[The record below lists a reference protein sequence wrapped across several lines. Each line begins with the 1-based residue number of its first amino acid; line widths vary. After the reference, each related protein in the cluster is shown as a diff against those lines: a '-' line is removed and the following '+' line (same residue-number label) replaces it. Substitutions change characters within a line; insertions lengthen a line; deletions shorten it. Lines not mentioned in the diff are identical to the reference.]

1 MHILS
6 SSNLYLRC
14 AYTFTNFKMF
24 TTTLSLSLPL
34 SLSLCHFYIREF
46 FSWKVY
52 SKGYLPP
59 WHMHT
64 NQMLCKII
72 SVCFLISVCTLFIK
86 FLLSNSTLPLMN
98 SVQILNEL
106 SGRKTIHFFFMC
118 KFSGFSCISLI
129 VLQVICINYF
139 F

>member
-24 TTTLSLSLPL
+24 TTTLSLSL
-34 SLSLCHFYIREF
+34 SAISIYVNF
-46 FSWKVY
+46 FLGRLLY
-52 SKGYLPP
+52 SKGYLPS

>member
-34 SLSLCHFYIREF
+34 SAISIYVNF
-46 FSWKVY
+46 FLGRLLY
-52 SKGYLPP
+52 SKGYLPS

-118 KFSGFSCISLI
+118 KFSGFACISLI